1 MTGERLFFALW
12 PGEPVRDAIAEQAP
26 ALPKRARPVPRDNW
40 HVTLAFLGDTAP
52 ERCHDYEA
60 AAEAVAARPFDL
72 TLDRLGYF
80 HRSKVLWLGAGT
92 VPGRLAGLHGDL
104 NTLLAER
111 GYQPDPRP
119 FTAHLTLARKV
130 PPPGEL
136 PPVSPIGWPVS
147 EFCLVRSELDRRGA
161 RYAVVRR
168 FALTGA

>member
-12 PGEPVRDAIAEQAP
+12 PGEAVRAEIERQVP
-26 ALPKRARPVPRDNW
+26 ALPRQARPVPRDNW

-52 ERCHDYEA
+52 DRRRAYEA
-60 AAEAVAARPFDL
+60 AAETVAARPFDL

-92 VPGRLAGLHGDL
+92 VPGRLAGLHADL
-104 NTLLAER
+104 NALLAER
-111 GYQPDPRP
+111 GYEPDTRP
-119 FTAHLTLARKV
+119 FTAHLTLARKL

-147 EFCLVRSELDRRGA
+147 DFCLVRSDLDRRGA

-168 FALTGA
+168 FPLTGA